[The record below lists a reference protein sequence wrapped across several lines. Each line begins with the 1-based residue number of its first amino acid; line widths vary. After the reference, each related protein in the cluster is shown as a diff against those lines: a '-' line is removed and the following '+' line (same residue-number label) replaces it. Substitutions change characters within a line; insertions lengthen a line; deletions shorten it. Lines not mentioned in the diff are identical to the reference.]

1 MTFIPSHCLQLLLLF
16 FFKVS
21 SIRILNLLLYVLVN
35 TSAMHFLCLSF
46 AVGLFGIKR
55 TQNMICYAFIER
67 YSIVTSYSLINL
79 METVEMWEV
88 FFFLRSSLALP
99 NACLRSPMRRKKITP
114 VLRHLELFVASG
126 GGGKI

>member
-1 MTFIPSHCLQLLLLF
+1 
-16 FFKVS
+16 
-21 SIRILNLLLYVLVN
+21 
-35 TSAMHFLCLSF
+35 
-46 AVGLFGIKR
+46 
-55 TQNMICYAFIER
+55 MICYAFIER

-88 FFFLRSSLALP
+88 FFFCAPPSHSP